1 MIDSATASRLEL
13 VCSLNASGGPS
24 LMKALNYCQT
34 AAGARLLRSN
44 LLEPLTDV
52 GVINQRLDAVQEMT
66 QHPAQLFQP
75 VKVLV
80 NSLDW
85 SHCYLLIVQF
95 G

>member
-1 MIDSATASRLEL
+1 MEL

-52 GVINQRLDAVQEMT
+52 AAINQRLDAVQEMT
-66 QHPAQLFQP
+66 TRPDELFRP
-75 VKVLV
+75 IKVI
-80 NSLDW
+80 
-85 SHCYLLIVQF
+85 IVATDRSN
-95 G
+95 